1 MDGLASA
8 VTICVLEPQPVVGAD
23 AALGRAFFVV
33 LGVAA
38 LSLGAG
44 GGGAA
49 AEEPVS
55 EPNQRLTRLLPPEG
69 ASAADGAS
77 ASLVETTHDP
87 GAGVGAVAGLGA
99 GAEDFGL

>member
-69 ASAADGAS
+69 ASA
-77 ASLVETTHDP
+77 SLVETTHDP
-87 GAGVGAVAGLGA
+87 GAGVGAAAGLGA